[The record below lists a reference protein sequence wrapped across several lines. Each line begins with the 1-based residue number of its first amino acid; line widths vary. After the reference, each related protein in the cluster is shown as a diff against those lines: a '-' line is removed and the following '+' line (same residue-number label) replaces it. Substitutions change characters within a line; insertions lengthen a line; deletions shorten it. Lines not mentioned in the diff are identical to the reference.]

1 MQRGLISVV
10 HFHTAI
16 TGVLNGCRDVNGR
29 ALGTRSLCNQRE
41 ETSPPSF
48 TTRSQVAT
56 VAQECTSSLSL
67 CVSSC
72 CCLFIA
78 VILLI
83 FFSVSSLAENGLCN
97 YGERADFLFFFSR
110 RWQSQF
116 NSLGQANKERRHSTI
131 SQCCPY
137 VNSCSWLVIS
147 ICWAPRNFDHSII
160 TLYITITIC
169 DYNYIC
175 NLWKSRYT
183 SWIHYYN
190 YYYSMNAD
198 YYINLTYSLIYF
210 NLQQKIKDIFWGN
223 SSTNVQVLD
232 IQ

>member
-16 TGVLNGCRDVNGR
+16 TGVLNGCRDGNGR

-97 YGERADFLFFFSR
+97 YGERADFLYFFSR

-137 VNSCSWLVIS
+137 VNSRS
-147 ICWAPRNFDHSII
+147 
-160 TLYITITIC
+160 
-169 DYNYIC
+169 
-175 NLWKSRYT
+175 
-183 SWIHYYN
+183 
-190 YYYSMNAD
+190 
-198 YYINLTYSLIYF
+198 
-210 NLQQKIKDIFWGN
+210 
-223 SSTNVQVLD
+223 
-232 IQ
+232 